1 METVVVLELDA
12 SALKKL
18 QEMGGAAQAAGGFAN
33 FSKRNGMGGEV
44 KIPGMEPP
52 KRGIGSTTMP
62 TKGIG
67 AKGAAAIG
75 IIAEKLV
82 EETLSFAQ
90 KLLNGSKVLNGVF
103 GTMGKML
110 SAAVDILLIPFTP
123 LLNMLMLGMTKLL
136 VWMVS
141 NNIPEKLYNGM
152 VAIWHFFVSAY
163 SWIQDVIGFFNG
175 SFNPAKWNWG
185 ALLSGLVEV
194 VTKFFHW
201 IVSKLGDGVE
211 ALLRLVKS
219 GAHLVN
225 KGVTSFLGGTIST
238 LTGGL
243 VSPGQGKDALNWGEG
258 ALQTGVGATF
268 NFLKGGSG
276 STYQGGLSRPMGD
289 TTINITQEINTSD
302 PIQAGQ
308 EAASTLGSAQMSG
321 KPLGGLVGAG
331 RTFSFGQ

>member
-33 FSKRNGMGGEV
+33 FSKRNGVGGEV
-44 KIPGMEPP
+44 KVPGMEPP
-52 KRGIGSTTMP
+52 KQGIGSTTMP

-75 IIAEKLV
+75 IIAEKLI
-82 EETLSFAQ
+82 EETLGFAQ
-90 KLLNGSKVLNGVF
+90 KLLNGSKVLNSIF

-123 LLNMLMLGMTKLL
+123 LLNMLMLGLTKLL

-141 NNIPEKLYNGM
+141 NNIPGRLYNGM
-152 VAIWHFFVSAY
+152 VAIWRFFVSAY
-163 SWIQDVIGFFNG
+163 SWIRDVIGFFNG
-175 SFNPAKWNWG
+175 SFNPAKWDWG
-185 ALLSGLVEV
+185 ALLSGLVAV
-194 VTKFFHW
+194 ISKFFRW
-201 IVSKLGDGVE
+201 IVAKLGDGVE
-211 ALLRLVKS
+211 ALLKLVKS
-219 GAHLVN
+219 GARLVN
-225 KGVTSFLGGTIST
+225 KGATSLLGNIASS

-243 VSPGQGKDALNWGEG
+243 LPSGMAKAAINRGEG
-258 ALQTGVGATF
+258 ALQTGAGATF
-268 NFLKGGSG
+268 DFLTSGSG
-276 STYQGGLSRPMGD
+276 ATYQGGQSRPMGD
-289 TTINITQEINTSD
+289 TTINITQEINTTD

>member
-1 METVVVLELDA
+1 METVVVLELDP
-12 SALKKL
+12 SSLKKL

-33 FSKRNGMGGEV
+33 FSKRNGVGGEV
-44 KIPGMEPP
+44 KVPGMEPP
-52 KRGIGSTTMP
+52 KQGIGSTTMP

-90 KLLNGSKVLNGVF
+90 KLLNGSKVLNSIF

-141 NNIPEKLYNGM
+141 NNIPEKLYNGF
-152 VAIWHFFVSAY
+152 VAMWHFFVSTY
-163 SWIQDVIGFFNG
+163 SWIQDVIGFFN

-185 ALLSGLVEV
+185 ALLSGLAAVIA
-194 VTKFFHW
+194 KFFHW

-211 ALLRLVKS
+211 ALLKLVKS

-225 KGVTSFLGGTIST
+225 KGVTSILGGVISSA
-238 LTGGL
+238 TGGL
-243 VSPGQGKDALNWGEG
+243 VTPGMGKDALNWGEG

-268 NFLKGGSG
+268 DFLSSSQGNGDWGS
-276 STYQGGLSRPMGD
+276 QWARPQGD
-289 TTINITQEINTSD
+289 TTINITQEIHTND
-302 PIQAGQ
+302 PIRAGQ